1 MTVQYFIVIFIISA
15 AALYAGVTLLRKRRS
30 FSPKPGC
37 GKDDCGCK

>member
-1 MTVQYFIVIFIISA
+1 MTVQYLIVVFIISGA
-15 AALYAGVTLLRKRRS
+15 VLYFGLTLLRKRRA

>member
-1 MTVQYFIVIFIISA
+1 MQLAFVIFIIA
-15 AALYAGVTLLRKRRS
+15 AAVVYAGVTLLRKRRA